1 MTDAMSSELPRVL
14 TALFFTAIKAS
25 DECVWFEV
33 IKRLQD
39 FRLLLLSHCQHP
51 LTTPLNFIMNQT
63 TLTIGDEEIIYNG
76 VRYVPDPATPFAI
89 KVYLMRSNHTFIRV
103 YGKTPATVLAKIR
116 KISDKERS
124 LHGGTVFIMNRYD
137 RELSRVNFGVQDYD
151 KLNELLSTKL
161 NRTLLKNNAEPYVT
175 KPRKKVTA

>member
-1 MTDAMSSELPRVL
+1 MAE
-14 TALFFTAIKAS
+14 
-25 DECVWFEV
+25 
-33 IKRLQD
+33 
-39 FRLLLLSHCQHP
+39 
-51 LTTPLNFIMNQT
+51 T
-63 TLTIGDEEIIYNG
+63 TLIIGDKEIIYNG

-124 LHGGTVFIMNRYD
+124 LHGGTVFIMNRND

-161 NRTLLKNNAEPYVT
+161 NRTLLKNNAEPYVA
-175 KPRKKVTA
+175 KSCKKVTT